1 MTIGRTCPKC
11 QSFDVRQ
18 VTMQGDDLYGY
29 ACHDCLHVFYIT
41 AEDLQREYDEQVAG
55 KVARLPRKQKYR

>member
-1 MTIGRTCPKC
+1 
-11 QSFDVRQ
+11 
-18 VTMQGDDLYGY
+18 MQGDDLYGY